1 MCLDEFI
8 EIFKLSDLLG
18 ETLVEKD
25 LNQSFNL
32 SMMVFW
38 LY

>member
-32 SMMVFW
+32 SMMVF
-38 LY
+38 